1 MHVQLIIVIYAIQFC
16 TVVAQVNRAGPRQ
29 AAQIELNISPLVT
42 LDGGARKSTL
52 HAIFCILSQEEEI

>member
-1 MHVQLIIVIYAIQFC
+1 MHVQLIIAIQFC

-42 LDGGARKSTL
+42 LDGGAIKSTL